1 MSQEEFDKLKLA
13 YQETVS
19 AIDALQQQLQSLN
32 KEQEARVH
40 QIRSYLRENNITSVD
55 IGGASIKIEE
65 KATPSVPKYDI
76 VKRIRKH
83 LYAALQ
89 VSTKNWSKIFDQYDL
104 NGDGEISLKEFR
116 AALRGPSANLSEHI
130 LPDSTLRAL
139 FNTIDVDN
147 SGGIDSSEF
156 LNWLQEEGSEKERA
170 NSETDE
176 ITWSVG
182 LGSMTLPG
190 IDDDWDLDSPT
201 SDSPTSD
208 SPTSDSPTSDSPNKP
223 APLTPS
229 RLSGGEDRESW
240 KSTYSS
246 PHSTEE
252 NILHGTGEVYSDKK
266 QMQPHEDRDNSGL
279 LTVDQFKRLIR
290 QVDGQMR
297 F

>member
-1 MSQEEFDKLKLA
+1 MSQEEFDKLKLE

-201 SDSPTSD
+201 SDSP
-208 SPTSDSPTSDSPNKP
+208 NKP

-240 KSTYSS
+240 KFTYSS

>member
-201 SDSPTSD
+201 SDSP
-208 SPTSDSPTSDSPNKP
+208 NKP

-240 KSTYSS
+240 KFTYSS

-279 LTVDQFKRLIR
+279 LTVEKFKRLIR